1 MEPKRH
7 LSRWHVPALPAS
19 STRDGAVVSTPEPEV
34 SLRYLNEFVGKLQCA
49 SALLDHKLYPDSK
62 EITEV
67 QHDAL
72 SLCTLAYACTSHA
85 HDLTACVC
93 TALEHGRV

>member
-7 LSRWHVPALPAS
+7 VSRWHTAS
-19 STRDGAVVSTPEPEV
+19 SSTTTAASNEPADTQLQQPEV

-49 SALLDHKLYPDSK
+49 SALLDHKLFPDAK

-67 QHDAL
+67 
-72 SLCTLAYACTSHA
+72 
-85 HDLTACVC
+85 
-93 TALEHGRV
+93 RVAISSNKAAGQSRRC